1 MAYLKSIDDSKW
13 GEVMLINGYAIF
25 MGYLMMGVR
34 GLGVLIVTWTTVVL
48 LGGFVSVLGKKD
60 FWCLTGIT
68 LVQTIG
74 EKSNARVVEGGGGW
88 QAGNSPPRQLARW
101 KIKQPRKLAAGTE
114 RARDRPWS
122 SSMSWPCT
130 SSAMLAMVRSKS
142 VATRWTST
150 RPVVFNFLSRDKI
163 SEITHLSWGLVG
175 AVVATLSR
183 LSIRKGKASDYI
195 DESSFLRAFV
205 GLILWALQMLVFVVI
220 VSPLAV
226 LSVLGLYISA
236 AVSLW
241 RLIEHDFNNADG
253 GSNLKPALEILYSL
267 AVAQG
272 VLFGYRT
279 MHYSGAKIGLI
290 EFVAQSGSLNKN
302 LVSDY
307 LKDTVVGCEKD
318 LSLATGRN
326 LITYGVD
333 LMAAESNSNNDS
345 FIVGVRVLATT
356 TTDCSWDWQR
366 QVLLGRLLIASAS
379 SGHIV
384 QRLLET
390 QGPRSHYDEQD
401 MERAARVLANV
412 AFNIRLQRFTEV
424 IPFIS
429 GVLDTLESEAESCE
443 ELYGNRQ
450 LGRRSLLMVANVAHI
465 LGNLATH
472 EDNCRIIISAKGVLS
487 NTIKYLIFQDH
498 RSSRFHDSWCS
509 MAKESLELISHLTGT
524 PGGTAAPSE
533 ISGKLQEIQATIR
546 SILVCTKCD
555 VSVKRQ
561 AVKVLL
567 DLSMDTPCSVM
578 ANPSTREIFT
588 WTLLHIYALHD
599 YVFDN
604 TCDLS
609 PRLKKRSSMRQDLAF
624 EKLQAIVDSD
634 VSTLESDIIG
644 DLTRII
650 TAEAENN
657 KYRLQAV
664 QVLGDLCHDRS
675 YYKYEEVR
683 NAVLK
688 VMPQVLKDI
697 LGCGLTS
704 EQTHAAE
711 TRANNDQVSVWQADI
726 EIGIGEEYATPHQ
739 GHNGEEQ
746 HEGIKLQEAFISF
759 CRLLISKHHVS
770 PWFLKSELNEIA
782 ENTCLEQIPPI
793 AVKDFK
799 SLVLWPEVLF
809 INSYAIFLGYL
820 MMGVRGLGVLVITWT
835 TVVLLGGYVSVLGN
849 KDFWCLT
856 TIMLVQTAG
865 TMHYFGAKAGLVESM
880 AQEYSVDKNIV
891 SDYHKYI
898 VAGCE
903 KDSSFATGRNLVTYG
918 MDMMAEESNSN
929 SDSFISGEE
938 SHEDH
943 YANNLQLSR
952 RSLLVVAKVAH
963 ILGSLATHEDN
974 WRIIRNAEGVLSNI
988 VRHLISIQDHNNSRL
1003 HDSWCGMAKESLELI
1018 CRLTGAL
1025 GAAQNEISGKL
1036 QEIQATIRSILV
1048 CTKCDVSVKRQAVKA
1063 VKGMLGCGSSTSEE
1077 AHAAE
1082 TGDGDQLSARSTDI
1096 EKGISGG
1103 QEASYNGAEEQ
1114 HEGIKLQKA
1123 FISLCRVIPES
1134 VFDSWYKEFN
1144 IIAARTCFAQGISPV
1159 KDLKSLV
1166 SYAQDR
1172 LEEKEAQLLATE
1184 VAS

>member
-1 MAYLKSIDDSKW
+1 
-13 GEVMLINGYAIF
+13 

-74 EKSNARVVEGGGGW
+74 
-88 QAGNSPPRQLARW
+88 
-101 KIKQPRKLAAGTE
+101 
-114 RARDRPWS
+114 
-122 SSMSWPCT
+122 
-130 SSAMLAMVRSKS
+130 
-142 VATRWTST
+142 
-150 RPVVFNFLSRDKI
+150 VFNFLSRDKI

-450 LGRRSLLMVANVAHI
+450 LGRRSLLM
-465 LGNLATH
+465 
-472 EDNCRIIISAKGVLS
+472 DNCRIIISAKGVLS

-688 VMPQVLKDI
+688 VMPQVI
-697 LGCGLTS
+697 L
-704 EQTHAAE
+704 
-711 TRANNDQVSVWQADI
+711 
-726 EIGIGEEYATPHQ
+726 
-739 GHNGEEQ
+739 
-746 HEGIKLQEAFISF
+746 
-759 CRLLISKHHVS
+759 
-770 PWFLKSELNEIA
+770 
-782 ENTCLEQIPPI
+782 
-793 AVKDFK
+793 
-799 SLVLWPEVLF
+799 
-809 INSYAIFLGYL
+809 
-820 MMGVRGLGVLVITWT
+820 
-835 TVVLLGGYVSVLGN
+835 
-849 KDFWCLT
+849 
-856 TIMLVQTAG
+856 
-865 TMHYFGAKAGLVESM
+865 SM
-880 AQEYSVDKNIV
+880 PA
-891 SDYHKYI
+891 
-898 VAGCE
+898 
-903 KDSSFATGRNLVTYG
+903 
-918 MDMMAEESNSN
+918 
-929 SDSFISGEE
+929 
-938 SHEDH
+938 
-943 YANNLQLSR
+943 
-952 RSLLVVAKVAH
+952 
-963 ILGSLATHEDN
+963 
-974 WRIIRNAEGVLSNI
+974 
-988 VRHLISIQDHNNSRL
+988 
-1003 HDSWCGMAKESLELI
+1003 
-1018 CRLTGAL
+1018 
-1025 GAAQNEISGKL
+1025 
-1036 QEIQATIRSILV
+1036 
-1048 CTKCDVSVKRQAVKA
+1048 
-1063 VKGMLGCGSSTSEE
+1063 
-1077 AHAAE
+1077 
-1082 TGDGDQLSARSTDI
+1082 
-1096 EKGISGG
+1096 
-1103 QEASYNGAEEQ
+1103 
-1114 HEGIKLQKA
+1114 
-1123 FISLCRVIPES
+1123 
-1134 VFDSWYKEFN
+1134 
-1144 IIAARTCFAQGISPV
+1144 
-1159 KDLKSLV
+1159 
-1166 SYAQDR
+1166 
-1172 LEEKEAQLLATE
+1172 
-1184 VAS
+1184 